1 MQKLRARGESLFPEI
16 QLNAEPVA
24 ECSLAMIILAAR
36 RGLPI
41 TASVHREP
49 SQGGDVLGNFTE
61 VGLYGAQI
69 DSLGVAN
76 FALGH

>member
-1 MQKLRARGESLFPEI
+1 
-16 QLNAEPVA
+16 
-24 ECSLAMIILAAR
+24 MIILAAR